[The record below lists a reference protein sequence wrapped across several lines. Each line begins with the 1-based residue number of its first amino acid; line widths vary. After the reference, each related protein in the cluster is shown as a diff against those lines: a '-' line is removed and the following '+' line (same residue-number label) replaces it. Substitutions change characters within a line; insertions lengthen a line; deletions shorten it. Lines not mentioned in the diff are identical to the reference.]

1 MNIRLLIVILI
12 TFFLLSNKVVYNNSR
27 AIILTTFQE
36 NDDILWSKQ
45 SKLKWEDFR
54 GAREFGKANAVA
66 STQCEIKILNV
77 SLLKGLPNIKI
88 GTFFIKEKSWT
99 ITNEIWAL
107 EHEQAHFDIN
117 EIYSR
122 KIRKE
127 FKRLNFEK
135 EKDIKVYQNI
145 FYILIKESEFRNE
158 EFDKEVYFNLEKQN
172 AWISNITKELEDLS
186 QYELSE

>member
-1 MNIRLLIVILI
+1 MNIRLLVVISI
-12 TFFLLSNKVVYNNSR
+12 TFFLLSNKVYNNSK
-27 AIILTTFQE
+27 TTTQTSQE

-45 SKLKWEDFR
+45 RKLKWEDFR

-66 STQCEIKILNV
+66 STQCDIKILNV

-88 GTFFIKEKSWT
+88 GTFFVKEKSWT
-99 ITNEIWAL
+99 ITREMWAL

-127 FKRLNFEK
+127 FKRLNFEE
-135 EKDIKVYQNI
+135 EKDIKVYQSI
-145 FYILIKESEFRNE
+145 FYTLIKESEIRNE
-158 EFDKEVYFNLEKQN
+158 KFDKEVYFNLEKQN
-172 AWISNITKELEDLS
+172 EWIANINKELE
-186 QYELSE
+186 ELSEYELNE